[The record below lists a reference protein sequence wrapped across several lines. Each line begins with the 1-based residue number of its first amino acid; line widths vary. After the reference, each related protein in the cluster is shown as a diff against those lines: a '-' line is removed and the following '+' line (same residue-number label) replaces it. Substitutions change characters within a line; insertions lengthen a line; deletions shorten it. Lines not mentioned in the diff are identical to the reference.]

1 RRGDGGL
8 IKQASLNLLRVS
20 GAFDL
25 MRLAHRRHALI
36 LTYHRFSPGGG
47 VASGWAPHKTPAKV
61 FAEQLEYLTRRYHV
75 VPPSPLAESIGRRE
89 QAPAR
94 LAAITI
100 DDGYRDAYEI
110 AYPLL
115 RRFGA
120 PATLFVPADF
130 IDRRAWI
137 WTDKTRFLTRRAV
150 SQRLAIKIGGQE
162 L

>member
-1 RRGDGGL
+1 VVAGERQNPPPSLASRSYQQNGAWRGDGDL
-8 IKQASLNLLRVS
+8 IKQVALDLMRMS

-36 LTYHRFSPGGG
+36 LTYHRFCPGDEGEDG
-47 VASGWAPHKTPAKV
+47 RTPAKT
-61 FAEQLEYLTRRYHV
+61 FAAQLEYLTKRCNILPCSQIAERIICQEHL
-75 VPPSPLAESIGRRE
+75 PP
-89 QAPAR
+89 R
-94 LAAITI
+94 LAVITI

-130 IDRRAWI
+130 IDRRVWI
-137 WTDKTRFLTRRAV
+137 WTDKT
-150 SQRLAIKIGGQE
+150 
-162 L
+162 